1 MARHRLGLLEFPR
14 SPDTPRPRPA
24 LWHRYPARNRMP
36 SSPSDRIARPVTD
49 QVRGALSRLAKTP
62 ALRRQGSRPDLAGEL
77 DVAMH
82 RIGQLTTLISVL
94 DGLRGLLD
102 STQD

>member
-1 MARHRLGLLEFPR
+1 M
-14 SPDTPRPRPA
+14 PRPKLA
-24 LWHRYPARNRMP
+24 LWHGYPARERVP
-36 SSPSDRIARPVTD
+36 SPPSDRIARPVTD
-49 QVRGALSRLAKTP
+49 QVRGALSRLARTP
-62 ALRRQGSRPDLAGEL
+62 ALWRRGGRPDLAGEL

-102 STQD
+102 SAQD